1 MGTCTGTPER
11 VEEAIRLTVHPSKIS
26 RSRVMEIPEAVDTR
40 DQKTQQETEEET
52 IVSTKSTNHCQHGV
66 TNGDKNKMPI
76 LGL

>member
-1 MGTCTGTPER
+1 
-11 VEEAIRLTVHPSKIS
+11 
-26 RSRVMEIPEAVDTR
+26 MEIPEAVDTH